1 MEAHNVFFFFNPMSE
16 FMSDIME
23 EEIPSFNNISIQ
35 GRKLFST
42 EEEMNAHIPPH
53 IMPRFLEVI
62 NTISS
67 LEMFNYNTRLDYLL
81 KLDFSGELTPE
92 KKSNIS
98 RFLTAVS
105 APDKCVSS
113 QGSMSDFFAWDD
125 LKEENIHEDLFL
137 SLMNDLEQDVE
148 RLDSSDVK
156 PLSHGSSH
164 QEYKLLIRN
173 VCKNIFIRHYVA
185 LQKHFDSELAPVSN
199 SNLGTFT
206 SQLCDHVEL
215 NSNRTLD
222 YFNRDCA
229 ITDVDTYYKNVF
241 DIVMD
246 KRSREVAINK
256 PFKKLFM
263 VCFYPYFMFEF
274 LMNNVATMEHDS
286 MDSAPRFFFVQ
297 RITILGAYMFM
308 FYTMITMIDKMG
320 GTKLQN
326 HYGKAFAIMSK
337 INDNLFAQ
345 EKISKDHAL
354 GYNDLQAQTNATR
367 SLALELQEANNNIIK
382 IKNNLT
388 KAALNN
394 ALLVPRVSSSRLYMY
409 IWLTLF
415 LVSVVSLGIMMFFS
429 QVKVVGD
436 IFYALS
442 SLIVVAIAIAFAIRM
457 YRMY

>member
-1 MEAHNVFFFFNPMSE
+1 
-16 FMSDIME
+16 MSDFMQDVME

-35 GRKLFST
+35 GRKLFNT
-42 EEEMNAHIPPH
+42 EEEMNTHIPAH
-53 IMPRFLEVI
+53 IMPRFLEVV

-81 KLDFSGELTPE
+81 KLDFSNDMTPE

-105 APDKCVSS
+105 EPDKCVSS
-113 QGSMSDFFAWDD
+113 QGSMYDFFAWDD
-125 LKEENIHEDLFL
+125 LKEDNIHEDLFL
-137 SLMNDLEQDVE
+137 KLMNDLEQDVE

-164 QEYKLLIRN
+164 QEYKLFIRN
-173 VCKNIFIRHYVA
+173 VCKNIFKRHYVE
-185 LQKHFDSELAPVSN
+185 LQKHFDSDLSPISD
-199 SNLGTFT
+199 SNLNTYT
-206 SQLCDHVEL
+206 SQLCDHVEM

-222 YFNRDCA
+222 YFNRDCS
-229 ITDVDTYYKNVF
+229 ITDADTYYKNVF
-241 DIVMD
+241 DIVME
-246 KRSREVAINK
+246 KNSREAVINTS
-256 PFKKLFM
+256 FKKIFM

-308 FYTMITMIDKMG
+308 FYTMITLIDKMG

-345 EKISKDHAL
+345 EKITKDHAL
-354 GYNDLQAQTNATR
+354 GYNDLQTQTNATR
-367 SLALELQEANNNIIK
+367 SLAVELQNASDNIIK
-382 IKNNLT
+382 IRNNLT
-388 KAALNN
+388 KAAVNN
-394 ALLVPRVSSSRLYMY
+394 ALLVPRVSTSRSYMY
-409 IWLTLF
+409 TWLIL
-415 LVSVVSLGIMMFFS
+415 LVISVALLGVMMVFS
-429 QVKVVGD
+429 NFKMVGE

-442 SLIVVAIAIAFAIRM
+442 TLVVFSIAIAFVVRMSRM
-457 YRMY
+457 Y

>member
-1 MEAHNVFFFFNPMSE
+1 MQDV
-16 FMSDIME
+16 ME

-35 GRKLFST
+35 GRKLFNT
-42 EEEMNAHIPPH
+42 EEEMNTHIPAH
-53 IMPRFLEVI
+53 IMPRFLEVV

-81 KLDFSGELTPE
+81 KLDFSNDMTPE

-105 APDKCVSS
+105 EPDKCVSS
-113 QGSMSDFFAWDD
+113 QGSMYDFFAWDD

-137 SLMNDLEQDVE
+137 KLMNDLEQDVE

-173 VCKNIFIRHYVA
+173 VCKNIFKRHYVQ
-185 LQKHFDSELAPVSN
+185 LQKHFDSELSPISD

-206 SQLCDHVEL
+206 TQLCDHVEM

-222 YFNRDCA
+222 YFNRDCS
-229 ITDVDTYYKNVF
+229 ITDADTYYKNVF
-241 DIVMD
+241 DIVME
-246 KRSREVAINK
+246 KNSRETVINTS
-256 PFKKLFM
+256 FKKIFM

-308 FYTMITMIDKMG
+308 FYTMITLIDKMG

-345 EKISKDHAL
+345 EKITKDHAL
-354 GYNDLQAQTNATR
+354 GYNDLQTQTNATR
-367 SLALELQEANNNIIK
+367 SLAVELQNASDNIIK
-382 IKNNLT
+382 IRNNLT
-388 KAALNN
+388 KAAVNN
-394 ALLVPRVSSSRLYMY
+394 ALLVPRVSTSRSYMY
-409 IWLTLF
+409 VWLIL
-415 LVSVVSLGIMMFFS
+415 LLISVTSLGIMMVFS
-429 QVKVVGD
+429 SFKMVGE
-436 IFYALS
+436 IFYAFS
-442 SLIVVAIAIAFAIRM
+442 SLVVLGIAIAFVIRM
-457 YRMY
+457 SKLY